1 MALTYPNIN
10 PVALSL
16 GPVSIR
22 WYSLAYLAGFFGGWA
37 YARHLAKRYYNLS
50 AELVDDFVIWL
61 MMGVIVGGRVG
72 YMLFYNLPYY
82 VANPSH
88 ALKLWEGGMA
98 FHGGLLGVAFGV
110 IWFARKH
117 KLPVLMMGDIA
128 AVVTPIG
135 LFFGRI
141 ANFING
147 ELYGRVTTHWVGMV
161 FPDAGA
167 LPRHPSQLYQAATEG
182 LLLGVILAIL
192 VRLPWVRARH
202 GFLFGVLLAVYGASR
217 FVVEFA
223 REPDAQIGLMAGFS
237 RGQMLCVPMILIGL
251 VLCLRR
257 PKTVL

>member
-1 MALTYPNIN
+1 MALPYPHIN

-16 GPVSIR
+16 GPVAIR

-50 AELVDDFVIWL
+50 VELVDDFVIWL
-61 MMGVIVGGRVG
+61 MIGVILGGRVG
-72 YMLFYNLPYY
+72 YVLFYNLPYY
-82 VANPSH
+82 AANPLH

-98 FHGGLLGVAFGV
+98 FHGGLLGVATAV

-128 AVVTPIG
+128 ATVTPIG
-135 LFFGRI
+135 LFFGRL

-147 ELYGRVTTHWVGMV
+147 ELYGRVTTGWFGMV
-161 FPDAGA
+161 FPDGGD

-182 LLLGVILAIL
+182 LLLGVILAVL
-192 VRLPWVRARH
+192 VRCPTIRARH
-202 GFLFGVLLAVYGASR
+202 GFLFGVLLAVYGLCR

-223 REPDAQIGLMAGFS
+223 REPDSQIGLIAGLS
-237 RGQMLCVPMILIGL
+237 RGQMLCVPMVLIGL

-257 PKTVL
+257 QQTNS